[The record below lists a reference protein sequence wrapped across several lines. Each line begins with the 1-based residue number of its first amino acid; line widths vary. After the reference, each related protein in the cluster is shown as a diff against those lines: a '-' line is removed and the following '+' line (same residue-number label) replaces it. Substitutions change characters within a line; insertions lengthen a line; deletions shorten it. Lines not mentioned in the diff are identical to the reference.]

1 MKAVDKIYWAYYNQ
15 KYKKSGDFGFEKD
28 QVYYFSELRELTGL
42 SHSSLQN
49 SLSKMEKDGF
59 IEKIKEKS
67 NTYYKLTNNKFSYLK
82 FIGFDIY
89 KFEKLNRNVKMPLK
103 RFMEECPKSIDFI
116 ILFGSASRG
125 GEQRGSDIDLL
136 VVLSSFENKAIQ
148 KLYDDEMRSL
158 IEKAKRKANS
168 KSLYPLSIFYTD
180 YDNYIKYTNYTTDTS
195 VKTDNIDYLLEQ
207 AKKTGFP
214 IMGHQKYYGIF

>member
-15 KYKKSGDFGFEKD
+15 KSGHVGFEKD
-28 QVYYFSELRELTGL
+28 QLHYFSELRELTGL

-67 NTYYKLTNNKFSYLK
+67 NTYYKLTNNKFNYLK
-82 FIGFDIY
+82 FIGFDIN
-89 KFEKLNRNVKMPLK
+89 KFENLNRNVKMPLK
-103 RFMEECPKSIDFI
+103 RFMEECPKNIDFI

-125 GEQRGSDIDLL
+125 EEQRNSDIDLL
-136 VVLSSFENKAIQ
+136 VVLSSFKNDELQ
-148 KLYDDEMRSL
+148 KLYDEEMRSL

-180 YDNYIKYTNYTTDTS
+180 YDNYIKYTNLDGTAGRY
-195 VKTDNIDYLLEQ
+195 VNVDYVLEQ

-214 IMGHQKYYGIF
+214 IFGHQKYYGIF